1 MELGTGMG
9 AKKTAPPRRPG
20 IMSTPEGHVR
30 PGGRST
36 VEFSLSLGAGIPW
49 PGATNSI
56 NPLAC
61 RSGPRPVT
69 AAALLADGGHLLLVP
84 GRPPCTPP
92 EQTSE
97 PCS

>member
-1 MELGTGMG
+1 MG
-9 AKKTAPPRRPG
+9 AKKPPPPPQARHHEHPG
-20 IMSTPEGHVR
+20 RALEGHVR

-61 RSGPRPVT
+61 RSGPQPVT